1 MFMDQTHVRTR
12 GTTSLNQTDARGR
25 AFRIT
30 AFIILVLLVLQY
42 ILGMI
47 ANLEVQLPSGNVLSW
62 VFRNS
67 IIIQLHI
74 YLGTL
79 LIVVALVALI
89 LSLVARHPVGF
100 VAAVAG
106 LALLVFAWLSG
117 VQFLATQQNDLSLRM
132 ALGFMGAFIAY
143 LLGYFF
149 SCVPRVAHQC
159 VYLSNA
165 LEEASRRRIRASLR
179 A

>member
-1 MFMDQTHVRTR
+1 MNQTH
-12 GTTSLNQTDARGR
+12 ARRR
-25 AFRIT
+25 AFRLTVLIT
-30 AFIILVLLVLQY
+30 LVLLVLQY

-47 ANLEVQLPSGNVLSW
+47 ANLEVQLPSGNDSSW
-62 VFRNS
+62 VFGHS

-74 YLGTL
+74 YIGTL

-89 LSLVARHPVGF
+89 LSLVARHPVGI

-117 VQFLATQQNDLSLRM
+117 VQFLVTQQNDLSLRL
-132 ALGFMGAFIAY
+132 ALGFMGACIAY

-149 SCVPRVAHQC
+149 SGVHSQKLP
-159 VYLSNA
+159 
-165 LEEASRRRIRASLR
+165 I
-179 A
+179 

>member
-1 MFMDQTHVRTR
+1 MSQTRT
-12 GTTSLNQTDARGR
+12 GKR
-25 AFRIT
+25 AFRIAVLIT
-30 AFIILVLLVLQY
+30 LVLLVLQY

-47 ANLEVQLPSGNVLSW
+47 ANLEVQLPGGNATSW
-62 VFRNS
+62 AFRNS

-89 LSLVARHPVGF
+89 LSLVARHPAGI

-106 LALLVFAWLSG
+106 LALLVFAGLSG

-149 SCVPRVAHQC
+149 S
-159 VYLSNA
+159 SA
-165 LEEASRRRIRASLR
+165 LRGV
-179 A
+179 

>member
-1 MFMDQTHVRTR
+1 MSQMH
-12 GTTSLNQTDARGR
+12 ARGR
-25 AFRIT
+25 VFRLT
-30 AFIILVLLVLQY
+30 TFIVLVLLVLQY

-47 ANLEVQLPSGNVLSW
+47 ANLEAQLPNGNVSSW
-62 VFRNS
+62 VFGHS

-79 LIVVALVALI
+79 LIVVALVAVI
-89 LSLVARHPVGF
+89 LSLVARHPIGI

-117 VQFLATQQNDLSLRM
+117 VQFLATQQNDVSLKM
-132 ALGFMGAFIAY
+132 AIGFMGAFIAY

-149 SCVPRVAHQC
+149 SGVSSQRP
-159 VYLSNA
+159 S
-165 LEEASRRRIRASLR
+165 I
-179 A
+179 

>member
-1 MFMDQTHVRTR
+1 MNQTH
-12 GTTSLNQTDARGR
+12 ARGR
-25 AFRIT
+25 ACRSTVLIT
-30 AFIILVLLVLQY
+30 LVLLVLQY
-42 ILGMI
+42 ILGII
-47 ANLEVQLPSGNVLSW
+47 ANLKVQLPSGNVSSW
-62 VFRNS
+62 VFGHS

-79 LIVVALVALI
+79 LIVAALVALI
-89 LSLVARHPVGF
+89 LSLTARHPGGI

-143 LLGYFF
+143 LMGYFF
-149 SCVPRVAHQC
+149 SCVHSQKPP
-159 VYLSNA
+159 
-165 LEEASRRRIRASLR
+165 I
-179 A
+179 

>member
-1 MFMDQTHVRTR
+1 MSQTH
-12 GTTSLNQTDARGR
+12 ARGR
-25 AFRIT
+25 AFRLTILIT
-30 AFIILVLLVLQY
+30 LVLLVLQY

-47 ANLEVQLPSGNVLSW
+47 ANLEVQFPNGNALSW
-62 VFRNS
+62 VFGHS
-67 IIIQLHI
+67 LIIQLHI

-89 LSLVARHPVGF
+89 LSLVARQPVGII
-100 VAAVAG
+100 AAVAG
-106 LALLVFAWLSG
+106 LALLAFAWLSG

-149 SCVPRVAHQC
+149 SCVPRVAQRGQHRDGMT
-159 VYLSNA
+159 VDTTPVGPP
-165 LEEASRRRIRASLR
+165 
-179 A
+179 

>member
-1 MFMDQTHVRTR
+1 MSQTH
-12 GTTSLNQTDARGR
+12 ARGR
-25 AFRIT
+25 AFRSTVLIT
-30 AFIILVLLVLQY
+30 LVLLVLQY
-42 ILGMI
+42 IVGMM
-47 ANLEVQLPSGNVLSW
+47 ANLEVQLPSGNAVSW
-62 VFRNS
+62 VFGHS

-79 LIVVALVALI
+79 LIVVELVALV
-89 LSLVARHPVGF
+89 LSLVARHPVGI

-149 SCVPRVAHQC
+149 SSVPSQK
-159 VYLSNA
+159 LP
-165 LEEASRRRIRASLR
+165 I
-179 A
+179 

>member
-1 MFMDQTHVRTR
+1 MSQTH
-12 GTTSLNQTDARGR
+12 ARGR
-25 AFRIT
+25 AFRSTVLIT
-30 AFIILVLLVLQY
+30 LVLLVLQY
-42 ILGMI
+42 IVGMM
-47 ANLEVQLPSGNVLSW
+47 ANLEVQLPSGNAVSW
-62 VFRNS
+62 VFGHS

-79 LIVVALVALI
+79 LIVVELVALV
-89 LSLVARHPVGF
+89 LSLVARHPVGI

-132 ALGFMGAFIAY
+132 ALGFIGAFIAY

-149 SCVPRVAHQC
+149 SSVPSQK
-159 VYLSNA
+159 LP
-165 LEEASRRRIRASLR
+165 I
-179 A
+179 

>member
-1 MFMDQTHVRTR
+1 MSQTH
-12 GTTSLNQTDARGR
+12 ARGR
-25 AFRIT
+25 AFRGSVLIT
-30 AFIILVLLVLQY
+30 LVFLVIQY

-47 ANLEVQLPSGNVLSW
+47 ANLEVQLPSRNTVSW

-79 LIVVALVALI
+79 LIVAALVTLI
-89 LSLVARHPVGF
+89 LSLAARSLAGI

-106 LALLVFAWLSG
+106 LALLVLAWLSG
-117 VQFLATQQNDLSLRM
+117 VQFLTAQQNDLSLRM

-143 LLGYFF
+143 LLGYYF
-149 SCVPRVAHQC
+149 SRVP
-159 VYLSNA
+159 
-165 LEEASRRRIRASLR
+165 
-179 A
+179 

>member
-1 MFMDQTHVRTR
+1 MSQTH
-12 GTTSLNQTDARGR
+12 ARGR
-25 AFRIT
+25 AFRLTVLIT
-30 AFIILVLLVLQY
+30 LVLLVLQY

-47 ANLEVQLPSGNVLSW
+47 ANLDVQLPNGNVSSW
-62 VFRNS
+62 VFGHS
-67 IIIQLHI
+67 MIIQLHI

-89 LSLVARHPVGF
+89 LSLVARHPVGV
-100 VAAVAG
+100 VAAIAG

-149 SCVPRVAHQC
+149 SGVSSQRP
-159 VYLSNA
+159 S
-165 LEEASRRRIRASLR
+165 I
-179 A
+179 

>member
-1 MFMDQTHVRTR
+1 MSQTH
-12 GTTSLNQTDARGR
+12 ARGR
-25 AFRIT
+25 AFRSTVLIT
-30 AFIILVLLVLQY
+30 LVLLVLQY
-42 ILGMI
+42 IVGMM
-47 ANLEVQLPSGNVLSW
+47 ANLEVQLPSGNAVSW

-67 IIIQLHI
+67 ILIQLHI
-74 YLGTL
+74 YIGTL
-79 LIVVALVALI
+79 LIVVALVALV
-89 LSLVARHPVGF
+89 LSLVARHPVGI

-149 SCVPRVAHQC
+149 SRVPSQK
-159 VYLSNA
+159 LP
-165 LEEASRRRIRASLR
+165 I
-179 A
+179 

>member
-1 MFMDQTHVRTR
+1 MSQTH
-12 GTTSLNQTDARGR
+12 ARGR
-25 AFRIT
+25 AFRLTVLIT
-30 AFIILVLLVLQY
+30 LVLLVLQY

-47 ANLEVQLPSGNVLSW
+47 ASLEVQLPSGNVLSW

-79 LIVVALVALI
+79 LIVVALVALM

-106 LALLVFAWLSG
+106 LALLVFAW
-117 VQFLATQQNDLSLRM
+117 
-132 ALGFMGAFIAY
+132 
-143 LLGYFF
+143 
-149 SCVPRVAHQC
+149 
-159 VYLSNA
+159 
-165 LEEASRRRIRASLR
+165 RRRSPISCHPAK
-179 A
+179 

>member
-1 MFMDQTHVRTR
+1 MNQTHVRE
-12 GTTSLNQTDARGR
+12 GETTSLNQTDARVR

-30 AFIILVLLVLQY
+30 FLVTLVLLVLQY

-47 ANLEVQLPSGNVLSW
+47 ANLEVPLPSGNVLGW
-62 VFRNS
+62 VFGHS

-89 LSLVARHPVGF
+89 LSLVARHPVGI

-117 VQFLATQQNDLSLRM
+117 VQFLASQQNDLSLRM
-132 ALGFMGAFIAY
+132 ALGFMGTFIAY
-143 LLGYFF
+143 LLGYFC
-149 SCVPRVAHQC
+149 SSVHSQKLP
-159 VYLSNA
+159 
-165 LEEASRRRIRASLR
+165 I
-179 A
+179 

>member
-1 MFMDQTHVRTR
+1 MSQTH
-12 GTTSLNQTDARGR
+12 ARGR
-25 AFRIT
+25 AFRLTILIT
-30 AFIILVLLVLQY
+30 LVLLVLQY

-47 ANLEVQLPSGNVLSW
+47 ANLEVQFPNGNALSW
-62 VFRNS
+62 VFGHS
-67 IIIQLHI
+67 LIIQLHI

-89 LSLVARHPVGF
+89 LSLVARQPVGII
-100 VAAVAG
+100 AAVAG
-106 LALLVFAWLSG
+106 LALLAFAWLSG

-149 SCVPRVAHQC
+149 SCVPRVAQRGQHRDGMTADTTL
-159 VYLSNA
+159 VGPP
-165 LEEASRRRIRASLR
+165 
-179 A
+179 

>member
-1 MFMDQTHVRTR
+1 MDQTHVRTR
-12 GTTSLNQTDARGR
+12 GTTSLNQTDARRR

-47 ANLEVQLPSGNVLSW
+47 ANLEVPLPSGNVLSW

-89 LSLVARHPVGF
+89 LSLVARHPVGI
-100 VAAVAG
+100 VAVVAG
-106 LALLVFAWLSG
+106 LALLVFA
-117 VQFLATQQNDLSLRM
+117 
-132 ALGFMGAFIAY
+132 
-143 LLGYFF
+143 
-149 SCVPRVAHQC
+149 
-159 VYLSNA
+159 
-165 LEEASRRRIRASLR
+165 
-179 A
+179 

>member
-1 MFMDQTHVRTR
+1 MSQTH
-12 GTTSLNQTDARGR
+12 ARGR
-25 AFRIT
+25 TFRLTVLIT
-30 AFIILVLLVLQY
+30 LVLLVLQY
-42 ILGMI
+42 IVGMI
-47 ANLEVQLPSGNVLSW
+47 ANLEVQLPNGNVSSW
-62 VFRNS
+62 VFGHS

-79 LIVVALVALI
+79 LIVAALVALI
-89 LSLVARHPVGF
+89 LSLVTRHPVGI

-143 LLGYFF
+143 ILGYFF
-149 SCVPRVAHQC
+149 SRVHSQK
-159 VYLSNA
+159 LP
-165 LEEASRRRIRASLR
+165 I
-179 A
+179 

>member
-1 MFMDQTHVRTR
+1 MSQTH
-12 GTTSLNQTDARGR
+12 ARGR
-25 AFRIT
+25 AFRST
-30 AFIILVLLVLQY
+30 VLVTLVLLVLQY

-47 ANLEVQLPSGNVLSW
+47 ANLEVQLPSGNAVSW

-67 IIIQLHI
+67 IVIQLHI

-79 LIVVALVALI
+79 LLVVALAALL
-89 LSLVARHPVGF
+89 LSLVARHPVGV

-117 VQFLATQQNDLSLRM
+117 VQFLTTQQNDLSLRM

-143 LLGYFF
+143 LLGYYF
-149 SCVPRVAHQC
+149 SRVPRVAQRGQLRDGMAETGGAC
-159 VYLSNA
+159 VPKQS
-165 LEEASRRRIRASLR
+165 
-179 A
+179 

>member
-1 MFMDQTHVRTR
+1 MSQTH
-12 GTTSLNQTDARGR
+12 ARGR
-25 AFRIT
+25 AFRLT
-30 AFIILVLLVLQY
+30 AFIVLVLLVLQY

-47 ANLEVQLPSGNVLSW
+47 ANLEVQLPNGNVSSW
-62 VFRNS
+62 VFGHS

-89 LSLVARHPVGF
+89 LSLVARHLVGI

-143 LLGYFF
+143 LIGYFF
-149 SCVPRVAHQC
+149 SIVHSQKLP
-159 VYLSNA
+159 
-165 LEEASRRRIRASLR
+165 I
-179 A
+179 

>member
-1 MFMDQTHVRTR
+1 MDQTHVRTR

-30 AFIILVLLVLQY
+30 AFIIFVLLVLQY

-47 ANLEVQLPSGNVLSW
+47 ANLEVQLPSGNVSSW
-62 VFRNS
+62 VFGNS

-117 VQFLATQQNDLSLRM
+117 VQFLATQQNNLELRM

-149 SCVPRVAHQC
+149 SCVPRVAQRGQHREGMTGDTTP
-159 VYLSNA
+159 VGPA
-165 LEEASRRRIRASLR
+165 
-179 A
+179 

>member
-1 MFMDQTHVRTR
+1 MKMSQTH
-12 GTTSLNQTDARGR
+12 ARGR

-30 AFIILVLLVLQY
+30 VLITLVLLVLRY
-42 ILGMI
+42 VLGMI
-47 ANLEVQLPSGNVLSW
+47 ANLEVQLPGGNVTSW
-62 VFRNS
+62 VFGHS

-79 LIVVALVALI
+79 LIVIALVALI
-89 LSLVARHPVGF
+89 LSLVARHLVGI

-117 VQFLATQQNDLSLRM
+117 VQFLATQQNDLSLMM
-132 ALGFMGAFIAY
+132 AFGFMGAFIAY

-149 SCVPRVAHQC
+149 S
-159 VYLSNA
+159 
-165 LEEASRRRIRASLR
+165 
-179 A
+179 

>member
-1 MFMDQTHVRTR
+1 M
-12 GTTSLNQTDARGR
+12 NQTCARGR
-25 AFRIT
+25 AFRLT
-30 AFIILVLLVLQY
+30 VLMTLVLLVLQY

-47 ANLEVQLPSGNVLSW
+47 ANLEVQLPSGNASSW

-67 IIIQLHI
+67 MIIQLHI

-89 LSLVARHPVGF
+89 LSLVARHPVGI

-106 LALLVFAWLSG
+106 LVLLVFAWLSG

-149 SCVPRVAHQC
+149 SAVPSPRP
-159 VYLSNA
+159 S
-165 LEEASRRRIRASLR
+165 I
-179 A
+179 